1 MLTDVVTIRFCP
13 TNKNAIPLNADNYLI
28 CRLNNLLDNF
38 SPCDSNT
45 LSVIFQIYCMN
56 VYMAVRYDS
65 FCCDTTLPVNIK

>member
-28 CRLNNLLDNF
+28 CRLNNLLD
-38 SPCDSNT
+38 T

-65 FCCDTTLPVNIK
+65 WVIPCQITQWLKRYPPRF

>member
-28 CRLNNLLDNF
+28 CRLNNLLD
-38 SPCDSNT
+38 T

-65 FCCDTTLPVNIK
+65 FCYETTLPVNIK